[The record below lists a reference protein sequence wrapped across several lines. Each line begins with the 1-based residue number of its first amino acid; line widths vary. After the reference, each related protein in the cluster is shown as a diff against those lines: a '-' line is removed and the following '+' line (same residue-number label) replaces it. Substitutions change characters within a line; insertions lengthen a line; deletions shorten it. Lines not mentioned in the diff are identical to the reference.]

1 MSKQKVNNETQSIPE
16 EEILKQRLEKLNR
29 LKEEEGYNPFVID
42 KWDHKHSVSWIREN
56 YSHLEADQGDE
67 SVMLSTAGRI
77 MTLRKHG
84 KATFANMADEEGT
97 IQLYFQF
104 NAMGEDN
111 YKFIK
116 KWLDTGDIVGV
127 KGNPFCTRRGELT
140 VFVKEC
146 VLLSKAL
153 RPLPEKWHGLRDIE
167 TRYRQRYVD
176 TIANP
181 EVRDVFRKRAKIIQA
196 FRNVLESHGTLEVE
210 TPVLSLIAGGANAK
224 PFETYHNALGTQM
237 YMRIATE
244 LYLKRLIVGMF
255 GRVYEIAKNFRN
267 EGIDLMHN
275 PEFTSMEVYW
285 GYANYEDML
294 ELTEEIIVASAD
306 AVGERQVDYQGTLLN
321 FDSPFRRI
329 TMKEV
334 VKEYTGYDL
343 DDIETDEEAREKARS
358 TGLEIKGSESRYLIL
373 SELFE
378 EFVEDK
384 LIQPTFVI
392 GYPTEI
398 SPLAKKDPNDPSF
411 TRRFELF
418 INGSEVANAFSE
430 LNDPVDQKERF
441 EDQKRKKEQGD
452 EEAHAFDDDFINALE
467 YGLPPTGGLGIGIDR
482 LVMFLTNSKSIRD
495 VILFPTLKPRA

>member
-16 EEILKQRLEKLNR
+16 EEILKQRLDKLNR

-255 GRVYEIAKNFRN
+255 GRVYEIAKNF
-267 EGIDLMHN
+267 
-275 PEFTSMEVYW
+275 
-285 GYANYEDML
+285 
-294 ELTEEIIVASAD
+294 IIC
-306 AVGERQVDYQGTLLN
+306 
-321 FDSPFRRI
+321 
-329 TMKEV
+329 
-334 VKEYTGYDL
+334 
-343 DDIETDEEAREKARS
+343 
-358 TGLEIKGSESRYLIL
+358 
-373 SELFE
+373 
-378 EFVEDK
+378 
-384 LIQPTFVI
+384 
-392 GYPTEI
+392 I
-398 SPLAKKDPNDPSF
+398 SP
-411 TRRFELF
+411 
-418 INGSEVANAFSE
+418 
-430 LNDPVDQKERF
+430 VDF
-441 EDQKRKKEQGD
+441 
-452 EEAHAFDDDFINALE
+452 H
-467 YGLPPTGGLGIGIDR
+467 
-482 LVMFLTNSKSIRD
+482 
-495 VILFPTLKPRA
+495 